1 MAETTRTDTFRPFF
15 ARYAARL
22 LIAALSLGIL
32 LLAFGGS
39 LDQKGRAVVDD
50 GFNRALVVFG
60 TARALNAVISLAQ
73 GTEVGPPGVTIAV
86 GEVLDPVNDL
96 IERFSWVMLAAT
108 TSLGIQSILMNIVT
122 EPLFNYL
129 LAALILAGNVL
140 LFVRFKRDAR
150 TRAHLLRFTLLL
162 LFLRFSIPLMAVAND
177 LTYTHFVEHQYNIV
191 ELARGITTISDDL
204 GTLKADGYRLF
215 DSDYYSEQIARYKTQ
230 ASEAADRIVKLII
243 AFVFQTI
250 VFPLVFLVLVYRV
263 GTRAAVDIY

>member
-1 MAETTRTDTFRPFF
+1 MEQTTPAETF
-15 ARYAARL
+15 ASHRWKKAAVAL
-22 LIAALSLGIL
+22 LSLL
-32 LLAFGGS
+32 LLFVAFSGK
-39 LDQKGRAVVDD
+39 LDDKGRRAVDD
-50 GFNRALVVFG
+50 SFNQALITFG

-96 IERFSWVMLAAT
+96 IERFSWVMLAAA

-122 EPLFNYL
+122 DPRFNYL

-140 LFVRFKRDAR
+140 LFVRFEHDAR
-150 TRAHLLRFTLLL
+150 TRTHLLRFTLLL

-177 LTYTHFVEHQYNIV
+177 LTYTHFVEQQYNIV
-191 ELARGITTISDDL
+191 ELDRGITTISDDL

-230 ASEAADRIVKLII
+230 AGEAADRIVKLIM

-263 GTRAAVDIY
+263 GVKYFYLTP